1 MRPALLCL
9 LALGLAN
16 CAPKAAPPA
25 ATASVAEERVPD
37 AAFCASPQEKAALQV
52 AALKSRLMVTAL
64 ACDREDSYNSFI
76 LANRPTL
83 LDQEKTL
90 SSYFARH
97 YGRRGQTEHDE
108 YITNLANAQSRRRI
122 IDNANFCK
130 DGEQLFKDVAA
141 LKAHPEVVTLA
152 SGRVISQP
160 FNIVEC
166 PAGQPQ
172 QSRPAAR
179 QSTRR

>member
-1 MRPALLCL
+1 MRPALVCL
-9 LALGLAN
+9 LALGLAH
-16 CAPKAAPPA
+16 CGPRTAPPAPPA
-25 ATASVAEERVPD
+25 AVAEEAVPD
-37 AAFCASPQEKAALQV
+37 ATFCASPQEKAALQV

-64 ACDREDSYNSFI
+64 ACDREDNYNAFI

-83 LDQEKTL
+83 LAQEKTL
-90 SSYFARH
+90 SSYFARN

-130 DGEQLFKDVAA
+130 DGEQLFKEVAA
-141 LKAHPEVVTLA
+141 LKAHPEVVGLA
-152 SGRVISQP
+152 TGRVISQP

-166 PAGQPQ
+166 APGATGRPAQ
-172 QSRPAAR
+172 QSRPA
-179 QSTRR
+179 RR